1 MAVVA
6 LPAAGRPT
14 MERWLDTPD
23 ADVAWIMR
31 ENLKKNRLLRLDP
44 EWVEHCAAAL
54 QSRS

>member
-1 MAVVA
+1 
-6 LPAAGRPT
+6 